1 MSLIPSIMSLAI
13 AFCVT
18 IFFASIAISR
28 ETLISSALATVTSFS
43 CGMFIF
49 LFDPLGYGQY
59 VCWIFFLMGTVFA
72 FQMLYFMLHW
82 FQDRDNDRFEV
93 APL

>member
-1 MSLIPSIMSLAI
+1 MIPQLMSLAI

-18 IFFASIAISR
+18 IFFAAIAISR
-28 ETLISSALATVTSFS
+28 ETLISSALAIVTSFS

-59 VCWIFFLMGTVFA
+59 VCWVFFLMGTVFT
-72 FQMLYFMLHW
+72 FQLIYQIIQW
-82 FQDRDNDRFEV
+82 YQEQGNSRFKV
-93 APL
+93 DPL